1 MADAPTRLPIRR
13 PTVHRPPE
21 SVPRIVPP
29 PPDAAVLASL
39 DYCHQVT
46 RAKAKNFYYGL
57 KLTPEPRRGAGYAI
71 YAFMRACDD
80 LVDSPL
86 EGVGAKGDVPA
97 EIPVEIGMQRVEL
110 FRRQMEGVLAGG
122 PLPPEPFWPAFR
134 HVVRTYSLDP
144 VHLHEMLDGQRA
156 DLVKTKYESFDELYD
171 YCYKVASVVGLV
183 CIRLWGAGNVATA
196 QKLAEYRGIAFQL
209 TNILRDVAEDA
220 QRDRVYLPAHE
231 LKLFGYDPAG
241 FKSGR
246 RDAAFDAMMRF
257 QIDRARSYYD
267 RSRGLEAYLNPSCR
281 PTSWALMK
289 IYSDLLDKIDA
300 APHKVLT
307 QRVRLSTL
315 HKLSIAF
322 RAPWRKRRRR

>member
-1 MADAPTRLPIRR
+1 MAEAPVRR
-13 PTVHRPPE
+13 TTVHRPPE
-21 SVPRIVPP
+21 PEPQVGAPP
-29 PPDAAVLASL
+29 ADAAVLASL
-39 DYCHQVT
+39 DYCHRVT

-80 LVDSPL
+80 LVDAPL
-86 EGVGAKGDVPA
+86 DEPGSAGSTAAVPPEVGI
-97 EIPVEIGMQRVEL
+97 ERVEF
-110 FRRQMEGVLAGG
+110 FRRQMENVLRGQ

-134 HVVRTYSLDP
+134 YVVQTYGLDP
-144 VHLHEMLDGQRA
+144 THLHEMLDGQRA
-156 DLVKTKYESFDELYD
+156 DMVKTRYDSFEELYD

-220 QRDRVYLPAHE
+220 QRDRIYLPAHE
-231 LKLFGYDPAG
+231 LKVFGYDPQG
-241 FKSGR
+241 FKTAR
-246 RDAAFDAMMRF
+246 RDASFDALMRF
-257 QIDRARSYYD
+257 QIDRARSFYK
-267 RSRGLEAYLNPSCR
+267 RSEGLEAYLHPSCR

-289 IYSDLLDKIDA
+289 IYRDLLDKIDA
-300 APHKVLT
+300 APEKVLT

-315 HKLSIAF
+315 HKLSIAL
-322 RAPWRKRRRR
+322 RAPWRKRRRKWR